1 MSTAH
6 KPTWS
11 PAAGRSS
18 GNGNITAGGYL
29 TGGSLSMHFSAK
41 DLPGHLN
48 LKMREVIPEIK
59 APGDVKTKP
68 KEEEKKEEKK
78 ELPLALQEP
87 EPQKDDDFGDFDDS
101 DESDSASSSSEESE
115 SEDEDALL
123 MAELARVKKEKEL
136 ARQKE
141 AEEKAQ
147 MEAALNREEML
158 HSNPLMFSSEDSTLK
173 RRWDDDVLFLNQ
185 GKTEKRKKRFIND
198 TIRNDFHVNFMNS
211 VFK

>member
-1 MSTAH
+1 MTLMRAIVLH
-6 KPTWS
+6 
-11 PAAGRSS
+11 
-18 GNGNITAGGYL
+18 
-29 TGGSLSMHFSAK
+29 
-41 DLPGHLN
+41 HLLRN
-48 LKMREVIPEIK
+48 LNRRNEHEKVIYR
-59 APGDVKTKP
+59 
-68 KEEEKKEEKK
+68 
-78 ELPLALQEP
+78 
-87 EPQKDDDFGDFDDS
+87 
-101 DESDSASSSSEESE
+101 
-115 SEDEDALL
+115 EDEDALL

-141 AEEKAQ
+141 VEMTDSYHPQAEEKAQ